1 MPNLLDTPNEQKPF
15 QESDLGDHLTE
26 WENEP
31 TLLSLKSDF
40 ESAKI
45 FHDNQMSKINEWNDL
60 LLVRGKERPP
70 KLKNRSGVQPKLIRR
85 QAEWRYS
92 ALSEPFLG
100 STKLFSVSPRTFEDF
115 EAAKQNELLLN
126 YQFDTKLNKVKFI
139 DDYVRA
145 TVDEG
150 TGIVR
155 VGWERQTEEVSQE
168 VPIWGYYSIT
178 DPTEIE
184 TLNQAIQLKESDPRA
199 FEELDEAL
207 QEAVNYTLESGIPVM
222 ARIEGTTTEII
233 EKVIENHPV
242 VEVMNPDNI
251 YVDPSC
257 NGDINKALFI
267 VVSFETNKA
276 DCIKAGIYKNL
287 DKVNWEESVVGN
299 DPDHATET
307 PDSFRITDS
316 LRKRVIAYEYWGY
329 YDIHKTGEL
338 VPIVATWIGNTMIR
352 MEENPFPDGKLPFI
366 FTTYLPVKRSLYG
379 EPDAELLK
387 DNQRILGAVTRGMI
401 DLLGKSANSQQG
413 FAKGALDPLNRKRFE
428 NGQDYEFNQ
437 NYTPNASY
445 IMHTYPEIPQ
455 SALLMVQ
462 MQNQEAEALTGV
474 KSFSGGLAGD
484 AYNSRV
490 ATAIRGVLDA
500 ASKREMAILR
510 RLAKGIREIGDKI
523 IAMNAV
529 FLSEEEVVRITNKK
543 FITIKREDI
552 KGNFDLQVDIS
563 TAEVDNAKAQDMGFM
578 VQTIGP
584 NMDQRISLKLLA
596 EIAELK
602 RMPKLAEELRTYK
615 PEPNPLQE
623 EAQRLEIEKLR
634 LEVEKL
640 KSEVAYN
647 QARVQKTMAD
657 AEATAVDTQLDVSG
671 TKHQR
676 DMEKQQAQARGN
688 QNLEVTKALL
698 KSRKADESS
707 PNVDAAIG
715 YNVISGL

>member
-1 MPNLLDTPNEQKPF
+1 
-15 QESDLGDHLTE
+15 
-26 WENEP
+26 
-31 TLLSLKSDF
+31 
-40 ESAKI
+40 
-45 FHDNQMSKINEWNDL
+45 
-60 LLVRGKERPP
+60 
-70 KLKNRSGVQPKLIRR
+70 
-85 QAEWRYS
+85 
-92 ALSEPFLG
+92 
-100 STKLFSVSPRTFEDF
+100 
-115 EAAKQNELLLN
+115 
-126 YQFDTKLNKVKFI
+126 
-139 DDYVRA
+139 
-145 TVDEG
+145 
-150 TGIVR
+150 
-155 VGWERQTEEVSQE
+155 
-168 VPIWGYYSIT
+168 
-178 DPTEIE
+178 
-184 TLNQAIQLKESDPRA
+184 
-199 FEELDEAL
+199 
-207 QEAVNYTLESGIPVM
+207 
-222 ARIEGTTTEII
+222 
-233 EKVIENHPV
+233 
-242 VEVMNPDNI
+242 MNPDNI

-352 MEENPFPDGKLPFI
+352 MEENPFPDGKLPFV

-510 RLAKGIREIGDKI
+510 RLAKGIKDIGDKI

-529 FLSEEEVVRITNKK
+529 FLSEEEIVRVTNKK

-615 PEPNPLQE
+615 PEPNPFQE
-623 EAQRLEIEKLR
+623 EAQKLEIEKLR